1 MVVKLNT
8 VRVLSLLAV
17 NLDWTLQQLDI
28 KNAFLNEELEEEV
41 FMTIP
46 SGFNKKN
53 KENQVCKLKKSL
65 YGLKESPRACTLGC
79 KPSNTP
85 IETGNISKDTRN
97 SLEIVRHKRLVSKLT
112 NSHTLNLTLL
122 SRIKNGSRDIQEC
135 RLGLE
140 KQEIECSGQQMLKL
154 NLERLHKGYVKDN
167 G

>member
-65 YGLKESPRACTLGC
+65 YGLKESPRAWFDRFPKVLKT
-79 KPSNTP
+79 
-85 IETGNISKDTRN
+85 
-97 SLEIVRHKRLVSKLT
+97 KRY
-112 NSHTLNLTLL
+112 
-122 SRIKNGSRDIQEC
+122 Q
-135 RLGLE
+135 E
-140 KQEIECSGQQMLKL
+140 KQSYHTIFFQ
-154 NLERLHKGYVKDN
+154 
-167 G
+167 